1 MMARIG
7 LALCRPGLFKKFH
20 LQGWMMNSIP
30 SRVALAVLVFLTFS
44 ATAFRAQNASNRDA
58 DTAAIK
64 QCVAGF
70 ADTWNSHDA
79 HGVAMRYVE
88 DGDFSSVKGEPSHG
102 RKELE
107 DHYNMIFST
116 FLKNA
121 HTTDTVRSIRFLG
134 ADLASVDIDWLVMDP
149 AAPGGVLR
157 KGLLTWV
164 VAKRNGEWKIVVY
177 HEQSF

>member
-1 MMARIG
+1 MISSQTRIVI
-7 LALCRPGLFKKFH
+7 AAFLFF
-20 LQGWMMNSIP
+20 
-30 SRVALAVLVFLTFS
+30 TFS
-44 ATAFRAQNASNRDA
+44 AAGSRAQMSANRGA

-64 QCVAGF
+64 QSVASF

-79 HGVAMRYVE
+79 HAVAMRYVE
-88 DGDFSSVKGEPSHG
+88 DGDFSSVKAEPSNG

-107 DHYNMIFST
+107 DHYNTIFTT

-121 HTTDTVRSIRFLG
+121 HTTDTVRSIRFL
-134 ADLASVDIDWLVMDP
+134 APDLASVDIDWLVNDP

-157 KGLLTWV
+157 KGLLTWIMS
-164 VAKRNGEWKIVVY
+164 KRNGQWMIVIY

>member
-1 MMARIG
+1 MISARKQIVI
-7 LALCRPGLFKKFH
+7 AACMFVIF
-20 LQGWMMNSIP
+20 
-30 SRVALAVLVFLTFS
+30 F
-44 ATAFRAQNASNRDA
+44 TAGSRAQTGANRDA

-64 QCVAGF
+64 QSVAAF
-70 ADTWNSHDA
+70 ADTWNTHDA

-107 DHYNMIFST
+107 EHYNTIFST

-121 HTTDTVRSIRFLG
+121 RTTDTVRSIRFL
-134 ADLASVDIDWLVMDP
+134 APDIASVDIDWLVNEP
-149 AAPGGVLR
+149 SAPGGVLR
-157 KGLLTWV
+157 KGLLTWIMS
-164 VAKRNGEWKIVVY
+164 KRNGQWMIVIY

>member
-1 MMARIG
+1 MFSVHAKIVMAAI
-7 LALCRPGLFKKFH
+7 
-20 LQGWMMNSIP
+20 
-30 SRVALAVLVFLTFS
+30 VFLTFG
-44 ATAFRAQNASNRDA
+44 AAGPRAQTGGNRDA

-64 QCVAGF
+64 QAVTSF
-70 ADTWNSHDA
+70 ADTWNNHDA

-107 DHYNMIFST
+107 DHYNTIFST

-121 HTTDTVRSIRFLG
+121 RTTDTVRSIRFL
-134 ADLASVDIDWLVMDP
+134 APDIASVDLDWLVNEP
-149 AAPGGVLR
+149 SAPGGVLR
-157 KGLLTWV
+157 KGLLTWIMS
-164 VAKRNGEWKIVVY
+164 KRNGQWMIVIY

>member
-1 MMARIG
+1 MISARTKIV
-7 LALCRPGLFKKFH
+7 
-20 LQGWMMNSIP
+20 I
-30 SRVALAVLVFLTFS
+30 AVCMFLTFS
-44 ATAFRAQNASNRDA
+44 AAGFRAQVGANRDA

-64 QCVAGF
+64 KSVAAF
-70 ADTWNSHDA
+70 ADTWNTHDA

-107 DHYNMIFST
+107 EHYNTIFST

-121 HTTDTVRSIRFLG
+121 RTTDTVRSIRFL
-134 ADLASVDIDWLVMDP
+134 APDIASVDIDWLVNEP
-149 AAPGGVLR
+149 SAPGGVLR
-157 KGLLTWV
+157 KGLLTWIMS
-164 VAKRNGEWKIVVY
+164 KRNGQWMIVIY

>member
-1 MMARIG
+1 MISDQ
-7 LALCRPGLFKKFH
+7 LKT
-20 LQGWMMNSIP
+20 
-30 SRVALAVLVFLTFS
+30 ALAVFLFLTFS
-44 ATAFRAQNASNRDA
+44 AAGSHAQLPAGRDA

-64 QCVAGF
+64 QCVTAF

-79 HGVAMRYVE
+79 HGVAMHYVE
-88 DGDFSSVKGEPSHG
+88 DGDFSSIKGEASHG

-107 DHYNMIFST
+107 DHYTTIFST

-134 ADLASVDIDWLVMDP
+134 PDVASVDIDWLVTDP

-157 KGLLTWV
+157 KGLLTWIV
-164 VAKRNGEWKIVVY
+164 TKRNGQWMITIY

>member
-1 MMARIG
+1 M
-7 LALCRPGLFKKFH
+7 
-20 LQGWMMNSIP
+20 
-30 SRVALAVLVFLTFS
+30 S
-44 ATAFRAQNASNRDA
+44 ANRDA

-64 QCVAGF
+64 QSVASF

-79 HGVAMRYVE
+79 HAVAMRYVE
-88 DGDFSSVKGEPSHG
+88 DGDFSSVKAEPSHG

-107 DHYNMIFST
+107 DHYNTIFTT

-121 HTTDTVRSIRFLG
+121 HTTDTVRSIRFL
-134 ADLASVDIDWLVMDP
+134 APDLASVDIDWLVNDP

-157 KGLLTWV
+157 KGLLTWIMS
-164 VAKRNGEWKIVVY
+164 KRNGQWMIVIY

>member
-1 MMARIG
+1 MISA
-7 LALCRPGLFKKFH
+7 FSKT
-20 LQGWMMNSIP
+20 
-30 SRVALAVLVFLTFS
+30 ALAVLLFLTSFAAAS
-44 ATAFRAQNASNRDA
+44 RAQMAANRVA
-58 DTAAIK
+58 DTATIK
-64 QCVAGF
+64 QCVASF

-79 HGVAMRYVE
+79 HAVAMRYVE

-107 DHYNMIFST
+107 DHYTTIFTT

-121 HTTDTVRSIRFLG
+121 HTTDTVRSVRFL
-134 ADLASVDIDWLVMDP
+134 APDLASVDIDWLVTDP

-157 KGLLTWV
+157 KGLLTWIV
-164 VAKRNGEWKIVVY
+164 TKRDGQWMIAVY